1 MLSFSE
7 IPAEFA
13 DFVQAKRKQL
23 ALNVVTSSAAGVL
36 LANLAALFAGEASLA
51 VLGQT
56 LQAQVPLIVLT
67 VAASV
72 LAGLKR

>member
-1 MLSFSE
+1 VLSISE
-7 IPAEFA
+7 IPAELA

>member
-1 MLSFSE
+1 MSE
-7 IPAEFA
+7 IPAELA

>member
-1 MLSFSE
+1 MSE
-7 IPAEFA
+7 IPAELA

-56 LQAQVPLIVLT
+56 LQAQVPLIVLA